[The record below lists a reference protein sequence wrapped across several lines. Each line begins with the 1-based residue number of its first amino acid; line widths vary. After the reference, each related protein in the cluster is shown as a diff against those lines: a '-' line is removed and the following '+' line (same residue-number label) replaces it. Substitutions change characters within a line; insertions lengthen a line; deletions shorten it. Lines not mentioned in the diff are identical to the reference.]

1 MQPPL
6 IHADSDA
13 VHTDAQ
19 TKPRLRECKDCGQF
33 QVVPALSPGTRASC
47 LRCDAVLRQTRVDP
61 FGLPIALN
69 LAALMLFFLGSAMT
83 LLSVSTAGQYHMA
96 TLFSGPQS
104 LQASGMWELA
114 LLVTITTVA
123 IPLGRVLCTLTVLL
137 GLRLANPPRMLRM
150 VFAWAEHLRPWSMV
164 EIYLLGVFVAFVKLG
179 AMVQIELGVALY
191 ALAGLMVVMVGGD
204 VFLDGQ
210 AVWEEIERHEAQ
222 RTGTQR
228 VRIERA
234 RTERAAGALGA
245 RLTRMGCHTCGLVSR
260 GRDGAHCPRCGF
272 ALHHRKANSLTR
284 AWALLLASAILY
296 VPANMY
302 PVLTVISLG
311 AGQPSTILGGVHEL
325 LAAGMWPLAALVFTA
340 SVAVP
345 MLKLFSL
352 GFLLI
357 TTQMGWND
365 RLRER
370 TTLYRMVDLVGR
382 WSMIDIFMVSIL
394 VALVKFGAIAT
405 IQPGGGA
412 TAFAA
417 VVILT
422 MLAAESFDPRL
433 MWDTAEPSRQEHV

>member
-1 MQPPL
+1 MPPHL
-6 IHADSDA
+6 IQADA
-13 VHTDAQ
+13 VAVHPDTQ
-19 TKPRLRECKDCGQF
+19 TTPRLRECEDCGQF
-33 QVVPALSPGTRASC
+33 QIVPALTPGTRASC
-47 LRCDAVLRQTRVDP
+47 FRCDAVLRQTRVDP

-83 LLSVSTAGQYHMA
+83 LLSVSTAGQHHVA
-96 TLFSGPQS
+96 TLFSGPES
-104 LQASGMWELA
+104 LRASGMWELA
-114 LLVTITTVA
+114 ILVMVTTVA
-123 IPLGRVLCTLTVLL
+123 IPLARVLCTLTVLL
-137 GLRLANPPRMLRM
+137 GLRLARPPRTLRM
-150 VFAWAEHLRPWSMV
+150 IFAWAEHLRPWSMV

-179 AMVQIELGVALY
+179 AMVQIDLGVALY
-191 ALAGLMVVMVGGD
+191 ALAGLMVVMVAGD
-204 VFLDGQ
+204 VFLDDH

-222 RTGTQR
+222 RTR
-228 VRIERA
+228 PER
-234 RTERAAGALGA
+234 TAGALGA

-272 ALHHRKANSLTR
+272 ALHHRKANSITR
-284 AWALLLASAILY
+284 AWALLIASAILY

-345 MLKLFSL
+345 ILKLFSL

-357 TTQMGWND
+357 TTQMGWNE

-405 IQPGGGA
+405 IQPGAGA

-433 MWDTAEPSRQEHV
+433 MWDAAEPSGQEHV

>member
-1 MQPPL
+1 VPQSL
-6 IHADSDA
+6 
-13 VHTDAQ
+13 TDAQ
-19 TKPRLRECKDCGQF
+19 AAAGAEAEVEHADTHTQPRLRECRDCGQF
-33 QVVPALSPGTRASC
+33 QIVPALAPGMRASC
-47 LRCDAVLRQTRVDP
+47 LRCDGVLRQTRVDP
-61 FGLPIALN
+61 FGLPMALN

-83 LLSVSTAGQYHMA
+83 LLSVGTAGQFHVA
-96 TLFSGPQS
+96 TLFSGPES
-104 LQASGMWELA
+104 LQASGLWELA
-114 LLVTITTVA
+114 ILVMVTTVA
-123 IPLGRVLCTLTVLL
+123 IPLGRVLCTLTVLF
-137 GLRLANPPRMLRM
+137 GLRLASPPRMLRM

-164 EIYLLGVFVAFVKLG
+164 EIYLLGVFVAYVKLG
-179 AMVQIELGVALY
+179 SMVQIELGVALY
-191 ALAGLMVVMVGGD
+191 ALAGLMVVMVAGD
-204 VFLDGQ
+204 VFLDDQ
-210 AVWEEIERHEAQ
+210 AVWEEIERHEAR
-222 RTGTQR
+222 RTR
-228 VRIERA
+228 RER
-234 RTERAAGALGA
+234 TAGALGA

-272 ALHHRKANSLTR
+272 ALHHRKTNSIAR
-284 AWALLLASAILY
+284 AWALLIASVILY
-296 VPANMY
+296 VPANVY

-345 MLKLFSL
+345 ILKIFSL
-352 GFLLI
+352 GFLLT
-357 TTQMGWND
+357 TTQFGWTE

-405 IQPGGGA
+405 IQPGVGA

-422 MLAAESFDPRL
+422 MLAAECFDPRL
-433 MWDTAEPSRQEHV
+433 MWDAAETSEQEQA